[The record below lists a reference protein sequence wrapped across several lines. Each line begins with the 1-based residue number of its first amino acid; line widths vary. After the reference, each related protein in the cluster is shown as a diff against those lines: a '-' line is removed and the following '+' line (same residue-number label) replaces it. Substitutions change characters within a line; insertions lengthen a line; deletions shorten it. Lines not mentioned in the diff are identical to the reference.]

1 MVAAAR
7 VATPS
12 FVDRIT
18 RLLDRVDYRRIESVE
33 DREAVY
39 RLRYTAYLREG
50 TIPPNLA
57 KRVSDNYDEME
68 NAWTFG
74 LMIDGVLASSFR
86 MHVSTPEHPDLPAL
100 HVFPDILEP
109 EIEAGKTIIDPTRFV
124 ADPTSARQYP
134 ELPHVTVRLGY
145 MAAEYFKADIV
156 LATVRAEHQAF
167 YKRVFGHRPVCP
179 PRPYPTLTKP
189 ISMMMLHYPTARE
202 SIIQRQPYF
211 HSTLFERRMLF
222 ERTTQVAQRTAA

>member
-1 MVAAAR
+1 
-7 VATPS
+7 
-12 FVDRIT
+12 
-18 RLLDRVDYRRIESVE
+18 LLDRVDYRRIESVE

-50 TIPPNLA
+50 TIQPNFT
-57 KRVSDNYDEME
+57 KRLSDNYDEME

-74 LMIDGVLASSFR
+74 LMIDDVLASSFR
-86 MHVSTPEHPDLPAL
+86 MHVSTPAHPDLPAL

-124 ADPTSARQYP
+124 ADPASARRYP

-145 MAAEYFKADIV
+145 LAAEYFKADIV

-167 YKRVFGHRPVCP
+167 YKRVFGHRSVCP
-179 PRPYPTLTKP
+179 PRPYPTLMKP
-189 ISMMMLHYPTARE
+189 ISMMMLNYPTARE
-202 SIIQRQPYF
+202 SILQRQPYF

-222 ERTTQVAQRTAA
+222 ERSAQVAQRTAA

>member
-1 MVAAAR
+1 MGAVAR
-7 VATPS
+7 VATS
-12 FVDRIT
+12 GFSDRVT
-18 RLLDRVDYRRIESVE
+18 RLLDRVDYRRVESVE

-50 TIPPNLA
+50 TIQPNFT
-57 KRVSDNYDEME
+57 KRLSDNYDDMA

-86 MHVSTPEHPDLPAL
+86 MHISTPEHPDLPAM
-100 HVFPDILEP
+100 HVFPEILAP

-124 ADPTSARQYP
+124 ADPAIARRYP

-189 ISMMMLHYPTARE
+189 ISLMMLNYPSARE
-202 SIIQRQPYF
+202 QILLRQPYF

-222 ERTTQVAQRTAA
+222 ERPAKEAQRTAA